1 MGRGQPL
8 RDLPADAQHLGHV
21 ERAGAVES
29 LLERLAG
36 DELHRQ
42 VGERLFADLV
52 DLHHVLVPH
61 LGRRPGLAQEAF
73 AGRGQGRNLRG
84 HHLDRDHALQ
94 RLVEG
99 AEDDAEAALAE
110 HLEHFVMPQPAQRVG
125 AGGRGEERQL
135 VGVRVGRAVAGVGRI
150 ERHRPGLARV
160 GRPGRGL
167 RPGNCRPGHG
177 HGGAPR
183 PVRATRHP
191 PRTRGPGTRPGPPR
205 PAVRPLRGR
214 SP

>member
-8 RDLPADAQHLGHV
+8 GDLPADAQHLGHF
-21 ERAGAVES
+21 ERAAAVEF

-52 DLHHVLVPH
+52 DLHHVLVPNC
-61 LGRRPGLAQEAF
+61 GGRPGFAQEPL
-73 AGRGQGRNLRG
+73 AGGGQRGDLRG

-110 HLEHFVMPQPAQRVG
+110 HLEHFVMPQPAEGIGPAGRRQEGQVVG
-125 AGGRGEERQL
+125 VVVTGGGVGLFVVGHGVITFSVESDGLGRG
-135 VGVRVGRAVAGVGRI
+135 
-150 ERHRPGLARV
+150 
-160 GRPGRGL
+160 
-167 RPGNCRPGHG
+167 
-177 HGGAPR
+177 
-183 PVRATRHP
+183 
-191 PRTRGPGTRPGPPR
+191 
-205 PAVRPLRGR
+205 
-214 SP
+214 